1 MRTILVSCKRQVA
14 ASFIG
19 WAGAVLFTLA
29 LMLSPIGA
37 NRVLAQTAATGA
49 LTGTVTDPSGGVVPG
64 ATVHVVNVATGDSH
78 TFVSQSNGS
87 YLAPFLAPG
96 AYRVEVSKNGFK
108 TVSLTGVSIAV
119 AETSTLN
126 VKLELGE
133 VAQNVTVSTEAQL
146 LQTQNQALGHVTD
159 ERMVEGLPLVT
170 RNYTQILNLSPG
182 VSSDVNDAGAIGV
195 GDARISSHGAVV
207 NDNNFQMNGVSVTDL
222 DSGAAIP
229 VPNPDAIQEF
239 KVQTG
244 QYDAS
249 FGRDA
254 GANVDVIT
262 KGGSN
267 LFHGD
272 AFEFLRNDDFNAN
285 DFFLNAAGKP
295 RASLKQNQFGGSV
308 GGPIIKDK
316 LFFFGSYQGT
326 RQRNGLDPDCLGSF
340 ATPTQLTGLPDRS
353 RATLGAAFANSP
365 GLLGPAVAADGS
377 NISSQALALLNATLP
392 DGSFLIPAPQ
402 NANGTSSVSQACP
415 FTENQFLANAD
426 YVQSDRITWSE
437 RFFWANNDDERN
449 FRPSAGTGGGNVPGF
464 PFSEANQ
471 FRNVSISNN
480 YVFRPNLVNQFVLG
494 YNRGVLNSS
503 QVQATVKVPGQT
515 GAAPLTLGALGIT
528 APPNDNIR
536 PEIGFLGGFNVGGNG
551 NDGFIFTQNAYTFSD
566 SLAYVHG
573 RHSFRFGGGL
583 ARQEINF
590 ENFSF
595 AGLIDFFNVADFLT
609 GTPLLTADL
618 QGLVDRAWRAT
629 NADAYAQD
637 NIQVFPRLTVNLGLR
652 YERQG
657 VIGDSLGRSSN
668 VNLSL
673 VNPNPPAGGTL
684 QGYVVGSNFQGAL
697 PPGVTRAAN
706 SAAINGDGQN
716 KFAPRVGYSWQLPR
730 TDRLVLRGGYGM
742 YFERST
748 GQLFLQLIAV
758 PPFSDFRVVV
768 PAAVFGSTFATPFA
782 PVPTFPNFAPLAYSP
797 TTAQTP
803 QGFSPSFQPSIIQ
816 EYSQS
821 LQVELA
827 KDFALEIGYN
837 GTRGTKLEV
846 ERAFN
851 QAALTSAADPVRPGV
866 TTNTVANVQQRV
878 PFEGFSAPGAFQIE
892 TSGASW
898 YNALDVSLTK
908 RLSHGL
914 QFLAA
919 YTWARSL
926 TDASNSSTGTQQGA
940 NLIGNQNDAH
950 ARYGPDGFIRPQR
963 FVLSYLYDIPGP
975 SDTVSLRGRFLA
987 GWAVSGVTTIQSGR
1001 RLDLTFA
1008 DPHNVFGIGAG
1019 ALNTDPAQLASGC
1032 TASKLVTSGSVQS
1045 RLSNYFNTAC
1055 FTAPPIVGDPEP
1067 PLTPGACGAASTCAQ
1082 ATTFGNAGPGIVGG
1096 PDQVNFDFALI
1107 KRTALGSDR
1116 ARNLEFRAEFFNI
1129 FNHTQF
1135 ADPDTAFNDPT
1146 FGVIQATSVAPRI
1159 IQLAL
1164 KLNF

>member
-14 ASFIG
+14 ASFIR

-308 GGPIIKDK
+308 GGPVIKDK

-898 YNALDVSLTK
+898 YNE
-908 RLSHGL
+908 RPRC
-914 QFLAA
+914 QF
-919 YTWARSL
+919 
-926 TDASNSSTGTQQGA
+926 
-940 NLIGNQNDAH
+940 NQTAE
-950 ARYGPDGFIRPQR
+950 PWF
-963 FVLSYLYDIPGP
+963 
-975 SDTVSLRGRFLA
+975 
-987 GWAVSGVTTIQSGR
+987 AVSCRLHLGEILDGR
-1001 RLDLTFA
+1001 QQLE
-1008 DPHNVFGIGAG
+1008 HGHSAG
-1019 ALNTDPAQLASGC
+1019 SE
-1032 TASKLVTSGSVQS
+1032 SH
-1045 RLSNYFNTAC
+1045 R
-1055 FTAPPIVGDPEP
+1055 
-1067 PLTPGACGAASTCAQ
+1067 
-1082 ATTFGNAGPGIVGG
+1082 
-1096 PDQVNFDFALI
+1096 
-1107 KRTALGSDR
+1107 
-1116 ARNLEFRAEFFNI
+1116 
-1129 FNHTQF
+1129 
-1135 ADPDTAFNDPT
+1135 
-1146 FGVIQATSVAPRI
+1146 
-1159 IQLAL
+1159 
-1164 KLNF
+1164 

>member
-14 ASFIG
+14 GSSIKR
-19 WAGAVLFTLA
+19 AGAVLFTLA
-29 LMLSPIGA
+29 LMLSPIGT
-37 NRVLAQTAATGA
+37 NRVLAQTASTGA
-49 LTGTVTDPSGGVVPG
+49 LTGSVTDPSGGVVPG
-64 ATVHVVNVATGDSH
+64 ATVHVINVATGDSH
-78 TFVSQSNGS
+78 SFVSQPNGS

-96 AYRVEVSKNGFK
+96 AYRVEVSKSGFK
-108 TVSLTGVSIAV
+108 TVNLTGVSIAV

-170 RNYTQILNLSPG
+170 RNYTQILDLSPG

-195 GDARISSHGAVV
+195 GNATISSHGAVT

-222 DSGAAIP
+222 DSGGAIP

-249 FGRDA
+249 FGRNA

-262 KGGSN
+262 KGGGN

-295 RASLKQNQFGGSV
+295 RAVLKQNQFGGSL
-308 GGPIIKDK
+308 GGPIRRDK

-326 RQRNGLDPDCLGSF
+326 RQRNGLDANCLGSF
-340 ATPTQLTGLPDRS
+340 STPTELTGLPNRS
-353 RATLGAAFANSP
+353 AASLGAAFANQP
-365 GLLGPAVAADGS
+365 GVLGPPVAPDGS
-377 NISSQALALLNATLP
+377 NISPQAVALLNATLP
-392 DGSFLIPAPQ
+392 GDGFLIPAPQ
-402 NANGTSSVSQACP
+402 NANGTSSVSVACP

-426 YVQSDRITWSE
+426 YIQSDKSTWSE
-437 RFFWANNDDERN
+437 RFFWANNDEALN

-464 PFSEANQ
+464 PFSTANQ
-471 FRNVSISNN
+471 FRNASISNN
-480 YVFRPNLVNQFVLG
+480 HIFAPDLVNQFVLG
-494 YNRGVLNSS
+494 YNRQVLDSS
-503 QVQATVKVPGQT
+503 QTQATVNIPGQT
-515 GAAPLTLGALGIT
+515 GAAPLTLNALGIT

-536 PEIGFLGGFNVGGNG
+536 PEIGILGSFNVGGNG
-551 NDGFIFTQNAYTFSD
+551 NDGFLFSQNSYNFSD
-566 SLAYVHG
+566 SLAYLHG

-583 ARQEINF
+583 SRQEINF

-595 AGLIDFFNVADFLT
+595 AGLIDFFNVPDFLT
-609 GTPLLTADL
+609 GHPLLVADL

-637 NIQVFPRLTVNLGLR
+637 NIQVFSRLTVNLGLR

-684 QGYVVGSNFQGAL
+684 QGIVVGSNFQGTL
-697 PPGVTRAAN
+697 PAGVTRAPN

-716 KFAPRVGYSWQLPR
+716 KFAPRVGYAWQLPH
-730 TDRLVLRGGYGM
+730 TNRLVLRGGYGM
-742 YFERST
+742 YFQRST

-768 PAAVFGSTFATPFA
+768 PAAAFGFTFAHPFA

-803 QGFSPSFQPSIIQ
+803 QGFSQGFQPSIIQ

-827 KDFALEIGYN
+827 KDLALEVGYN

-851 QAALTSAADPVRPGV
+851 QAALASPADPIRGV
-866 TTNTVANVQQRV
+866 TTNTVANIQQRV

-908 RLSHGL
+908 RFSHGL

-926 TDASNSSTGTQQGA
+926 TDASNSSTGTAQGA

-963 FVLSYLYDIPGP
+963 FVLSYLYSVPGP
-975 SDTVSLRGRFLA
+975 RNLSSLSGRFLD

-1001 RLDLTFA
+1001 RLNLTFA
-1008 DPHNVFGIGAG
+1008 DPNNVFGIGTG
-1019 ALNTDPAQLASGC
+1019 ALNTDPAQIASGC
-1032 TASKLVTSGSVQS
+1032 TAGELVTPGSVQS
-1045 RLSNYFNTAC
+1045 KLSNYFKKSC
-1055 FTAPPIVGDPEP
+1055 FTTPPVIGDD
-1067 PLTPGACGAASTCAQ
+1067 GK

-1096 PDQVNFDFALI
+1096 PDQVNFDFALV

-1116 ARNLEFRAEFFNI
+1116 TRNLEFRAEFFNI

-1135 ADPDTAFNDPT
+1135 ANPDAAFNHRT

>member
-1 MRTILVSCKRQVA
+1 
-14 ASFIG
+14 
-19 WAGAVLFTLA
+19 GAVLFTLA

-64 ATVHVVNVATGDSH
+64 ATVHVVNVATSDSH

-308 GGPIIKDK
+308 GGPVIKDK

>member
-14 ASFIG
+14 ASFIR

-308 GGPIIKDK
+308 GGPVIKDK

-975 SDTVSLRGRFLA
+975 SDTISLRGRFLA

>member
-1 MRTILVSCKRQVA
+1 MFSA
-14 ASFIG
+14 AHTAKNARI
-19 WAGAVLFTLA
+19 ALHAAMAMLAFTL
-29 LMLSPIGA
+29 LLLGT
-37 NRVLAQTAATGA
+37 RTHAQTSFTGA
-49 LTGTVTDPSGGVVPG
+49 LTGIVTDPSGAIVPG
-64 ATVHVVNVATGDSH
+64 ATVRVINVATGDSH
-78 TFVSQSNGS
+78 SFVSQTNGS

-108 TVSLTGVSIAV
+108 TVNLTGISIAV
-119 AETSTLN
+119 TETSTLN
-126 VKLELGE
+126 VRLEIGE
-133 VAQNVTVSTEAQL
+133 VSQNVTVTTEAQL

-159 ERMVEGLPLVT
+159 QRMVEGLPLVT
-170 RNYTQILNLSPG
+170 RNYTQIINLSPG
-182 VSSDVNDAGAIGV
+182 VSSDVNDAGSIGV
-195 GDARISSHGAVV
+195 GNATISSHGAVV

-222 DSGAAIP
+222 DTGGAIP

-295 RASLKQNQFGGSV
+295 RAVLKQNQFGGSV
-308 GGPIIKDK
+308 GGPVKRDK

-340 ATPTQLTGLPDRS
+340 STPPELTGLPDRS
-353 RATLGAAFANSP
+353 AQSLGAAFANQP
-365 GLLGPAVAADGS
+365 GVLGPPVAADGS
-377 NISSQALALLNATLP
+377 NIVPQAVALLNATLP
-392 DGSFLIPAPQ
+392 GGGFLIPSPQ
-402 NANGTSSVSQACP
+402 NPNGTSSVSQACP

-426 YVQSDRITWSE
+426 YVQSDKITWSE
-437 RFFWANNDDERN
+437 RFFWANNDDQRN

-471 FRNVSISNN
+471 FRNASISNN

-494 YNRGVLNSS
+494 YNRGVIDSS
-503 QVQATVKVPGQT
+503 QIQATVNIPGQT
-515 GAAPLTLGALGIT
+515 SAAPLTLGALGVT
-528 APPNDNIR
+528 APPNDNIS
-536 PEIGFLGGFNVGGNG
+536 PEIGVLGGFNVGGNG

-566 SLAYVHG
+566 SLAYLHG

-595 AGLIDFFNVADFLT
+595 AGLVDFFNMADFLT
-609 GTPLLTADL
+609 GNPLLTADL

-637 NIQVFPRLTVNLGLR
+637 NIQVFSRLTVNLGLR

-673 VNPNPPAGGTL
+673 VDPNPPSGGTL
-684 QGYVVGSNFQGAL
+684 QGIVVGSNFKGIL

-716 KFAPRVGYSWQLPR
+716 KFAPRVGYSWQLPH

-768 PAAVFGSTFATPFA
+768 PAAAFGFTFANPFA
-782 PVPTFPNFAPLAYSP
+782 PVPALPDFTPLAYSP
-797 TTAQTP
+797 NTAQTP
-803 QGFSPSFQPSIIQ
+803 QGFSQSFQPSIIQ

-851 QAALTSAADPVRPGV
+851 QAALTSAANPIRPGV
-866 TTNTVANVQQRV
+866 TTNTVADIQQRV

-908 RLSHGL
+908 RFSHGL

-940 NLIGNQNDAH
+940 NLIGNQNDPH
-950 ARYGPDGFIRPQR
+950 ARYGPDGFVRPQR

-975 SDTVSLRGRFLA
+975 NDIVSLRGRFLA

-1008 DPHNVFGIGAG
+1008 DPNNVFGIGTG
-1019 ALNTDPAQLASGC
+1019 ALNTDPAQLAPGC
-1032 TASKLVTSGSVQS
+1032 TAGQLVTRGSVQS
-1045 RLSNYFNTAC
+1045 KLSNYFNAAC
-1055 FTAPPIVGDPEP
+1055 FTTPPIIGDPEP

-1107 KRTALGSDR
+1107 KRTAFGPEES
-1116 ARNLEFRAEFFNI
+1116 RNLEFRAEFFNL

-1135 ADPDTAFNDPT
+1135 ANPDGAFNDAT
-1146 FGVIQATSVAPRI
+1146 FGVIDSTSVAPRI

>member
-1 MRTILVSCKRQVA
+1 MLSAMNLQRNSRFVLRLLICA
-14 ASFIG
+14 AS
-19 WAGAVLFTLA
+19 LSLTL
-29 LMLSPIGA
+29 LGP
-37 NRVLAQTAATGA
+37 RVNAQTSSSGA
-49 LTGTVTDPSGGVVPG
+49 LTGTVTDPSGAIVPG
-64 ATVHVVNVATGDSH
+64 ATVRVVNLATGDSH
-78 TFVSQSNGS
+78 NFVSQTNGS
-87 YLAPFLAPG
+87 YLAPFLLPG
-96 AYRVEVSKNGFK
+96 AYRVEVSKSGFK
-108 TVSLTGVSIAV
+108 TVNLTGISVVV

-126 VKLELGE
+126 VKLEIGE

-170 RNYTQILNLSPG
+170 RNYTQIINLSPG

-222 DSGAAIP
+222 NSGAAIP

-262 KGGSN
+262 KGGGN

-285 DFFLNAAGKP
+285 DFFLNAAKKP
-295 RASLKQNQFGGSV
+295 RAMLKQNQFGGSV
-308 GGPIIKDK
+308 GGPVRRDK

-326 RQRNGLDPDCLGSF
+326 RQRNGLDSDCLGSF
-340 ATPTQLTGLPDRS
+340 ITPTQLTGLANRS
-353 RATLGAAFANSP
+353 RASLGAAFANSP

-402 NANGTSSVSQACP
+402 NANGSSSVSQACP

-426 YVQSDRITWSE
+426 YVQSDKITWSE
-437 RFFWANNDDERN
+437 RFFWANNNDERN

-515 GAAPLTLGALGIT
+515 GAAPLTLGALGVT

-566 SLAYVHG
+566 SLAYLHG

-637 NIQVFPRLTVNLGLR
+637 NIQVFPRLTLNLGMR

-684 QGYVVGSNFQGAL
+684 QGIVVGSNFKGTL

-706 SAAINGDGQN
+706 SAAISGDGQN
-716 KFAPRVGYSWQLPR
+716 KFAPRVGYSWQLPH

-768 PAAVFGSTFATPFA
+768 PAAVFGFTFANPFA
-782 PVPTFPNFAPLAYSP
+782 PVPALPNFAPLTYSP
-797 TTAQTP
+797 ATAQTP
-803 QGFSPSFQPSIIQ
+803 QGFSQSFQPSIIQ

-851 QAALTSAADPVRPGV
+851 QAALTSAAAPIRPGV

-908 RLSHGL
+908 RFSHGL

-940 NLIGNQNDAH
+940 NLIGNQNDSH

-963 FVLSYLYDIPGP
+963 FVLSYLYDVPGP
-975 SDTVSLRGRFLA
+975 NDIVSLRGRFLA

-1019 ALNTDPAQLASGC
+1019 ALNTDPAQLATGC
-1032 TASKLVTSGSVQS
+1032 TAGQLITRGSVQS
-1045 RLSNYFNTAC
+1045 KLSDYFNKAC

-1107 KRTALGSDR
+1107 KRTPFGASE
-1116 ARNLEFRAEFFNI
+1116 ARNLEFRAEFFNL
-1129 FNHTQF
+1129 FNHAQF
-1135 ADPDTAFNDPT
+1135 ANPDTAFSDRT

>member
-1 MRTILVSCKRQVA
+1 MFSA
-14 ASFIG
+14 AHTAKNARI
-19 WAGAVLFTLA
+19 ALHAAMAMLAFTL
-29 LMLSPIGA
+29 LLLGT
-37 NRVLAQTAATGA
+37 RTHAQTSFTGA
-49 LTGTVTDPSGGVVPG
+49 LTGIVTDPSGAIVPG
-64 ATVHVVNVATGDSH
+64 ATVRVINVATGDSH
-78 TFVSQSNGS
+78 SFVSQTNGS

-108 TVSLTGVSIAV
+108 TVNLTGISIAV
-119 AETSTLN
+119 TETSTLN
-126 VKLELGE
+126 VRLEIGE
-133 VAQNVTVSTEAQL
+133 VSQNVTVTTEAQL

-159 ERMVEGLPLVT
+159 QRMVEGLPLVT
-170 RNYTQILNLSPG
+170 RNYTQIINLSPG
-182 VSSDVNDAGAIGV
+182 VSSDVNDAGSIGV
-195 GDARISSHGAVV
+195 GNATISSHGAVV

-222 DSGAAIP
+222 DTGGAIP

-295 RASLKQNQFGGSV
+295 RAVLKQNQFGGSV
-308 GGPIIKDK
+308 GGPVKRDK

-340 ATPTQLTGLPDRS
+340 STPPELTGLPDRS
-353 RATLGAAFANSP
+353 AQSLGAAFANQP
-365 GLLGPAVAADGS
+365 GVLGPPVAADGS
-377 NISSQALALLNATLP
+377 NIVPQAVALLNATLP
-392 DGSFLIPAPQ
+392 GGGFLIPSPQ
-402 NANGTSSVSQACP
+402 NPNGTSSVSQACP

-426 YVQSDRITWSE
+426 YVQSDKITWSE
-437 RFFWANNDDERN
+437 RFFWANNDDQRN
-449 FRPSAGTGGGNVPGF
+449 FRPSAGTLGGNVPGF

-471 FRNVSISNN
+471 FRNASISNN
-480 YVFRPNLVNQFVLG
+480 YVLRPNLVNQFVLG
-494 YNRGVLNSS
+494 YNRGVIDSS
-503 QVQATVKVPGQT
+503 QIQATVNIPGQT
-515 GAAPLTLGALGIT
+515 GAAPLTLGALGVT

-536 PEIGFLGGFNVGGNG
+536 PEIGVLGGFNVGGNG

-566 SLAYVHG
+566 SLAYLHG

-595 AGLIDFFNVADFLT
+595 AGLVDFFNMADFLT
-609 GTPLLTADL
+609 GNPLLTADL

-637 NIQVFPRLTVNLGLR
+637 NIQVFSRLTVNLGLR

-673 VNPNPPAGGTL
+673 VNPNPPSGGTL
-684 QGYVVGSNFQGAL
+684 QGIVVGSNFKGTL

-716 KFAPRVGYSWQLPR
+716 KFAPRVGYSWQLPH

-768 PAAVFGSTFATPFA
+768 PAAAFGFTFANPFA
-782 PVPTFPNFAPLAYSP
+782 PVPALPDFTPLAYSP
-797 TTAQTP
+797 NTAQTP
-803 QGFSPSFQPSIIQ
+803 QGFSQSFQPSIIQ

-851 QAALTSAADPVRPGV
+851 QAALTSAANPIRPGV
-866 TTNTVANVQQRV
+866 TTNTVADIQQRV

-908 RLSHGL
+908 RFSHGL

-926 TDASNSSTGTQQGA
+926 TDASNSSTGTAQGA
-940 NLIGNQNDAH
+940 NLIGNQNDPH
-950 ARYGPDGFIRPQR
+950 ARYGPDGFVRPQR

-975 SDTVSLRGRFLA
+975 NDIVSLRGRFLA

-1008 DPHNVFGIGAG
+1008 DPNNVFGIGTG
-1019 ALNTDPAQLASGC
+1019 ALNTDPAQLAPGC
-1032 TASKLVTSGSVQS
+1032 TAGQLVTRGSVQS
-1045 RLSNYFNTAC
+1045 KLSNYFNAAC
-1055 FTAPPIVGDPEP
+1055 FTTPPIIGDPEP

-1107 KRTALGSDR
+1107 KRTAFGPEES
-1116 ARNLEFRAEFFNI
+1116 RNLEFRAEFFNL

-1135 ADPDTAFNDPT
+1135 ADPDTAFNHRT
-1146 FGVIQATSVAPRI
+1146 FGVIDSTSVAPRI

>member
-1 MRTILVSCKRQVA
+1 MFSA
-14 ASFIG
+14 AHTAKNARI
-19 WAGAVLFTLA
+19 ALHAAMAMLAFTL
-29 LMLSPIGA
+29 LLLGT
-37 NRVLAQTAATGA
+37 RTHAQTSFTGA
-49 LTGTVTDPSGGVVPG
+49 LTGIVTDPSGAIVPG
-64 ATVHVVNVATGDSH
+64 ATVRVINVATGDSH
-78 TFVSQSNGS
+78 SFVSQTNGS

-108 TVSLTGVSIAV
+108 TVNLTGISIAV
-119 AETSTLN
+119 TETSTLN
-126 VKLELGE
+126 VRLEIGE
-133 VAQNVTVSTEAQL
+133 VSQNVTVTTEAQL

-159 ERMVEGLPLVT
+159 QRMVEGLPLVT
-170 RNYTQILNLSPG
+170 RNYTQIINLSPG
-182 VSSDVNDAGAIGV
+182 VSSDVNDAGSIGV
-195 GDARISSHGAVV
+195 GNATISSHGAVV

-222 DSGAAIP
+222 DTGGAIP

-295 RASLKQNQFGGSV
+295 RAVLKQNQFGGSV
-308 GGPIIKDK
+308 GGPVKRDK

-340 ATPTQLTGLPDRS
+340 STPPELTGLPDRS
-353 RATLGAAFANSP
+353 AQSLGAAFANQP
-365 GLLGPAVAADGS
+365 GVLGPPVAADGS
-377 NISSQALALLNATLP
+377 NIVPQAVALLNATLP
-392 DGSFLIPAPQ
+392 GGGFLIPSPQ
-402 NANGTSSVSQACP
+402 NPNGTSSVSQACP

-426 YVQSDRITWSE
+426 YVQSDKITWSE
-437 RFFWANNDDERN
+437 RFFWANNDDQRN

-471 FRNVSISNN
+471 FRNASISNN

-494 YNRGVLNSS
+494 YNRGVIDSS
-503 QVQATVKVPGQT
+503 QIQATVNIPGQT
-515 GAAPLTLGALGIT
+515 GAAPLTLGALGVT
-528 APPNDNIR
+528 APPNDNIS
-536 PEIGFLGGFNVGGNG
+536 PEIGVLGGFNVGGNG

-566 SLAYVHG
+566 SLAYLHG

-595 AGLIDFFNVADFLT
+595 AGLIDFFNMADFLT
-609 GTPLLTADL
+609 GNPLLTADL

-637 NIQVFPRLTVNLGLR
+637 NIQVFSRLTVNLGLR

-673 VNPNPPAGGTL
+673 VDPNPPSGGTL
-684 QGYVVGSNFQGAL
+684 QGIVVGSNFKGIL

-716 KFAPRVGYSWQLPR
+716 KFAPRVGYSWQLPH

-768 PAAVFGSTFATPFA
+768 PAAAFGFTFANPFA
-782 PVPTFPNFAPLAYSP
+782 PVPALPDFTPLAYSP
-797 TTAQTP
+797 NTAQTP
-803 QGFSPSFQPSIIQ
+803 QGFSQSFQPSIIQ

-851 QAALTSAADPVRPGV
+851 QAALTSAANPIRPGV
-866 TTNTVANVQQRV
+866 TTNTVADIQQRV

-908 RLSHGL
+908 RFSHGL

-940 NLIGNQNDAH
+940 NLIGNQNDPH
-950 ARYGPDGFIRPQR
+950 ARYGPDGFVRPQR

-975 SDTVSLRGRFLA
+975 NDIVSLRGRFLA

-1008 DPHNVFGIGAG
+1008 DPNNVFGIGTG
-1019 ALNTDPAQLASGC
+1019 ALNTDPAQLAPGC
-1032 TASKLVTSGSVQS
+1032 TAGQLVTRGSVQS
-1045 RLSNYFNTAC
+1045 KLSNYFNAAC
-1055 FTAPPIVGDPEP
+1055 FTTPPIIGDPEP

-1107 KRTALGSDR
+1107 KRTAFGPEES
-1116 ARNLEFRAEFFNI
+1116 RNLEFRAEFFNL

-1135 ADPDTAFNDPT
+1135 ANPDGAFNDAT
-1146 FGVIQATSVAPRI
+1146 FGVIDSTSVAPRI

>member
-1 MRTILVSCKRQVA
+1 MFSA
-14 ASFIG
+14 AHTAKNARI
-19 WAGAVLFTLA
+19 ALHAAMAMLAFTL
-29 LMLSPIGA
+29 LLLGT
-37 NRVLAQTAATGA
+37 RTHAQTSFTGA
-49 LTGTVTDPSGGVVPG
+49 LTGIVTDPSGAIVPG
-64 ATVHVVNVATGDSH
+64 ATVRVINVATGDSH
-78 TFVSQSNGS
+78 SFVSQTNGS

-108 TVSLTGVSIAV
+108 TVNLTGISIAV
-119 AETSTLN
+119 TETSTLN
-126 VKLELGE
+126 VRLEIGE
-133 VAQNVTVSTEAQL
+133 VSQNVTVTTEAQL

-159 ERMVEGLPLVT
+159 QRMVEGLPLVT
-170 RNYTQILNLSPG
+170 RNYTQIINLSPG
-182 VSSDVNDAGAIGV
+182 VSSDVNDAGSIGV
-195 GDARISSHGAVV
+195 GNATISSHGAVV

-222 DSGAAIP
+222 DTGGAIP

-295 RASLKQNQFGGSV
+295 RAVLKQNQFGGSV
-308 GGPIIKDK
+308 GGPVKRDK

-340 ATPTQLTGLPDRS
+340 STPPELTGLPDRS
-353 RATLGAAFANSP
+353 AQSLGAAFANQP
-365 GLLGPAVAADGS
+365 GVLGPPVAADGS
-377 NISSQALALLNATLP
+377 NIVPQAVALLNATLP
-392 DGSFLIPAPQ
+392 GGGFLIPSPQ
-402 NANGTSSVSQACP
+402 NPNGTSSVSQACP

-426 YVQSDRITWSE
+426 YVQSDKITWSE
-437 RFFWANNDDERN
+437 RFFWANNDDQRN

-471 FRNVSISNN
+471 FRNASISNN
-480 YVFRPNLVNQFVLG
+480 YAFRPNLVNQFVLG
-494 YNRGVLNSS
+494 YNRGVIDSS
-503 QVQATVKVPGQT
+503 QIQATVNIPGQT
-515 GAAPLTLGALGIT
+515 GAAPLTLGALGVT
-528 APPNDNIR
+528 APPNDNIS
-536 PEIGFLGGFNVGGNG
+536 PEIGVLGGFNVGGNG

-566 SLAYVHG
+566 SLAYLHG

-595 AGLIDFFNVADFLT
+595 AGLIDFFNMADFLT
-609 GTPLLTADL
+609 GNPLLTADL

-637 NIQVFPRLTVNLGLR
+637 NIQVFSRLTVNLGLR

-673 VNPNPPAGGTL
+673 VDPNPPSGGTL
-684 QGYVVGSNFQGAL
+684 QGIVVGSNFKGIL

-716 KFAPRVGYSWQLPR
+716 KFAPRVGYSWQLPH

-768 PAAVFGSTFATPFA
+768 PAAAFGFTFANPFA
-782 PVPTFPNFAPLAYSP
+782 PVPALPDFTPLAYSP
-797 TTAQTP
+797 NTAQTP
-803 QGFSPSFQPSIIQ
+803 QGFSQSFQPSIIQ

-851 QAALTSAADPVRPGV
+851 QAALTSAANPIRPGV
-866 TTNTVANVQQRV
+866 TTNTVADIQQRV

-908 RLSHGL
+908 RFSHGL

-940 NLIGNQNDAH
+940 NLIGNQNDPH
-950 ARYGPDGFIRPQR
+950 ARYGPDGFVRPQR

-975 SDTVSLRGRFLA
+975 NDIVSLRGRFLA

-1008 DPHNVFGIGAG
+1008 DPNNVFGIGTG
-1019 ALNTDPAQLASGC
+1019 ALNTDPAQLAPGC
-1032 TASKLVTSGSVQS
+1032 TAGQLVTRGSVQS
-1045 RLSNYFNTAC
+1045 KLSNYFNAAC
-1055 FTAPPIVGDPEP
+1055 FTTPPIIGDPEP

-1082 ATTFGNAGPGIVGG
+1082 ATTFGNAGPGMVGG

-1107 KRTALGSDR
+1107 KRTAFGPEES
-1116 ARNLEFRAEFFNI
+1116 RNLEFRAEFFNL

-1135 ADPDTAFNDPT
+1135 ANPDGAFNDAT
-1146 FGVIQATSVAPRI
+1146 FGVIDSTSVAPRI

>member
-64 ATVHVVNVATGDSH
+64 ATVHVVNVATSDSH

-402 NANGTSSVSQACP
+402 NGNGTSSVSQACP

>member
-1 MRTILVSCKRQVA
+1 MFSA
-14 ASFIG
+14 AHTAKNARI
-19 WAGAVLFTLA
+19 ALHAAMAMLAFTL
-29 LMLSPIGA
+29 LLLGT
-37 NRVLAQTAATGA
+37 RTHAQTSFTGA
-49 LTGTVTDPSGGVVPG
+49 LTGIVTDPSGAIVPG
-64 ATVHVVNVATGDSH
+64 ATVRVINVATGDSH
-78 TFVSQSNGS
+78 SFVSQTNGS

-108 TVSLTGVSIAV
+108 TVNLTGISIAV
-119 AETSTLN
+119 TETSTLN
-126 VKLELGE
+126 VRLEIGE
-133 VAQNVTVSTEAQL
+133 VSQNVTVTTEAQL

-159 ERMVEGLPLVT
+159 QRMVEGLPLVT
-170 RNYTQILNLSPG
+170 RNYTQIINLSPG
-182 VSSDVNDAGAIGV
+182 VSSDVNDAGSIGV
-195 GDARISSHGAVV
+195 GNATISSHGAVV

-222 DSGAAIP
+222 DTGGAIP

-295 RASLKQNQFGGSV
+295 RAVLKQNQFGGSV
-308 GGPIIKDK
+308 GGPVKRDK

-340 ATPTQLTGLPDRS
+340 STPPELTGLPDRS
-353 RATLGAAFANSP
+353 AQSLGAAFANQP
-365 GLLGPAVAADGS
+365 GVLGPPVAADGS
-377 NISSQALALLNATLP
+377 NIVPQAVALLNATLP
-392 DGSFLIPAPQ
+392 GGGFLIPSPQ
-402 NANGTSSVSQACP
+402 NPNGTSSVSQACP

-426 YVQSDRITWSE
+426 YVQSDKITWSE
-437 RFFWANNDDERN
+437 RFFWANNDDQRN

-471 FRNVSISNN
+471 FRNASISNN

-494 YNRGVLNSS
+494 YNRGVIDSS
-503 QVQATVKVPGQT
+503 QIQATVNIPGQT
-515 GAAPLTLGALGIT
+515 GAAPLTLGALGVT
-528 APPNDNIR
+528 APPNDNIS
-536 PEIGFLGGFNVGGNG
+536 PEIGVLGGFNVGGNG

-566 SLAYVHG
+566 SLAYLHG

-595 AGLIDFFNVADFLT
+595 AGLIDFFNMADFLT
-609 GTPLLTADL
+609 GNPLLTADL

-637 NIQVFPRLTVNLGLR
+637 NIQVFSRLTVNLGLR

-673 VNPNPPAGGTL
+673 VDPNPPSGGTL
-684 QGYVVGSNFQGAL
+684 QGIVVGSNFKGIL

-716 KFAPRVGYSWQLPR
+716 KFAPRVGYSWQLPH

-768 PAAVFGSTFATPFA
+768 PAAAFGFTFANPFA
-782 PVPTFPNFAPLAYSP
+782 PVPALPDFTPLAYSP
-797 TTAQTP
+797 NTAQTP
-803 QGFSPSFQPSIIQ
+803 QGFSQSFQPSIIQ

-851 QAALTSAADPVRPGV
+851 QAALTSAANPIRPGV
-866 TTNTVANVQQRV
+866 TTNTVADIQQRV

-908 RLSHGL
+908 RFSHGL

-940 NLIGNQNDAH
+940 NLIGNQNDPH
-950 ARYGPDGFIRPQR
+950 ARYGPDGFVRPQR

-975 SDTVSLRGRFLA
+975 NDIVSLRGRFLA

-1008 DPHNVFGIGAG
+1008 DPNNVFGIGTG
-1019 ALNTDPAQLASGC
+1019 ALNTDPAQLAPGC
-1032 TASKLVTSGSVQS
+1032 TAGQLVTRGSVQS
-1045 RLSNYFNTAC
+1045 KLSNYFNAAC
-1055 FTAPPIVGDPEP
+1055 FTTPPIIGDPEP

-1082 ATTFGNAGPGIVGG
+1082 ATTFGNAGPGMVGG

-1107 KRTALGSDR
+1107 KRTAFGPEES
-1116 ARNLEFRAEFFNI
+1116 RNLEFRAEFFNL

-1135 ADPDTAFNDPT
+1135 ANPDGAFNDAT
-1146 FGVIQATSVAPRI
+1146 FGVIDSTSVAPRI